1 MAGPREIDAARRPTA
16 EPSREGAHTAH
27 VGFLQ
32 RPVLVFS
39 AAALVA
45 VIVILGLTS
54 GLSFQ
59 GDEWAYIVDRRLTIE
74 SMLLPHNEHLV
85 FLHVLVYRGL
95 VELVG
100 TGSYLPFLI
109 VLMACHVAMA
119 VGVYAL
125 MRRVVSIEAS
135 LGAAVLMLFLGS
147 GFDNLVW
154 AFQIGFVGAA
164 AFGVWALVVA
174 DRPAACAALLT
185 AALWTTGNGLFFLAP
200 AAVLMTRRRWLL
212 LPVGSYAAWFLAVG
226 RESIPLPSM
235 GPFLDYA
242 ARLAG
247 SMVGGA
253 AGFGPGVGLIILGLV
268 AAGLVVQRTRPS
280 RFVVAGILGF
290 ASQMVILA
298 VGRAHFGAG
307 QAEAPRYI
315 YVALP
320 FVLMTLTG
328 LHRVRREVWVGAF
341 ALSLVLNMWALPRGV
356 AIYHAFLNYDRSIP
370 LEQRL
375 APFRR

>member
-1 MAGPREIDAARRPTA
+1 MAGPREIDAAREPTA
-16 EPSREGAHTAH
+16 EPSRDGERTAH

-32 RPVLVFS
+32 RPVLAFS
-39 AAALVA
+39 AAAVVA
-45 VIVILGLTS
+45 VIVILGLAS
-54 GLSFQ
+54 SLSFQ

-119 VGVYAL
+119 AGVYAL

-185 AALWTTGNGLFFLAP
+185 AHFGPRATACSFAP

-212 LPVGSYAAWFLAVG
+212 LPVGSCAAWFLAVG
-226 RESIPLPSM
+226 RESVPLPTA

-247 SMVGGA
+247 SVVGGA
-253 AGFGPGVGLIILGLV
+253 AGFGPGVGLMILGLA

-341 ALSLVLNMWALPRGV
+341 ALSLVLNIWALPRGV